1 MSRSMKIRK
10 LSEKIVNQI
19 AAGEIIERPAIAIK
33 ELIENSLDAE
43 STCIETVI
51 SGGGKSFFQI
61 TDNGFGMTSEEI
73 QMAVQR
79 HCTSKIFDN
88 FSNICTFGFRGEAL
102 PSIGAVAHLTLMS
115 RSPQNNTGAQ
125 ITISGEK
132 ISSVRPVAMNPGT
145 VVEVRDLFFTIPAR
159 LNFLKSEQIE
169 TNLIANVIRRM
180 AIAYPAVRFTFSTT
194 KNNRYTM
201 DFKSTDGNFPDR
213 ISQVI
218 GEDFINNAVEI
229 NETSP
234 NITLR
239 GYAGIPT
246 FNRGNANQLY
256 VFVNGRIIQDK
267 LILSTIRIAY
277 SETIPLRRYPV
288 IVLLLEINPTQ
299 VDVNVHPAKS
309 DVRFRNPSMVRN
321 FIIQSIQKSI
331 NKKRNF
337 TSSILSNKMI
347 SSFHQENAEKFRP
360 ITYAHKAISPH
371 SQEKLALQENNLS
384 TKELLTTNNTYFMDD
399 NSINDTTTSNY
410 PLGMACAQIHQ
421 NYIISQTYDE
431 LIIVDQHAAHE
442 RLIFEK
448 MRQDFNINDKITS
461 QTLLIPEII
470 DLLEGECTLI
480 LEHDEDL
487 RRLGVTVERF
497 GLNAIA
503 IREIPAIL
511 SKNNASQLL
520 RDIVDEIIENNTKN
534 NLTDKIDK
542 ILATMACY
550 GSIRSGRKMHL
561 TEMNRLLREME
572 QNNNSSQC
580 NHGRPTFIKLKLSD
594 IEKLFG
600 R

>member
-1 MSRSMKIRK
+1 M
-10 LSEKIVNQI
+10 
-19 AAGEIIERPAIAIK
+19 EI
-33 ELIENSLDAE
+33 
-43 STCIETVI
+43 
-51 SGGGKSFFQI
+51 
-61 TDNGFGMTSEEI
+61 
-73 QMAVQR
+73 
-79 HCTSKIFDN
+79 
-88 FSNICTFGFRGEAL
+88 
-102 PSIGAVAHLTLMS
+102 
-115 RSPQNNTGAQ
+115 SP
-125 ITISGEK
+125 I
-132 ISSVRPVAMNPGT
+132 
-145 VVEVRDLFFTIPAR
+145 
-159 LNFLKSEQIE
+159 
-169 TNLIANVIRRM
+169 
-180 AIAYPAVRFTFSTT
+180 
-194 KNNRYTM
+194 
-201 DFKSTDGNFPDR
+201 DR

-431 LIIVDQHAAHE
+431 LIIVD
-442 RLIFEK
+442 RST
-448 MRQDFNINDKITS
+448 R
-461 QTLLIPEII
+461 
-470 DLLEGECTLI
+470 CT
-480 LEHDEDL
+480 
-487 RRLGVTVERF
+487 
-497 GLNAIA
+497 
-503 IREIPAIL
+503 
-511 SKNNASQLL
+511 
-520 RDIVDEIIENNTKN
+520 
-534 NLTDKIDK
+534 
-542 ILATMACY
+542 
-550 GSIRSGRKMHL
+550 
-561 TEMNRLLREME
+561 
-572 QNNNSSQC
+572 
-580 NHGRPTFIKLKLSD
+580 
-594 IEKLFG
+594 
-600 R
+600 